1 MILQQIVWH
10 TPLNIL
16 QIAMESRLARPNPR
30 VPTFFCFIQLTYSTK
45 IEQEDRRI
53 IVFIYNVP
61 STLGESRDTPA
72 YHR

>member
-1 MILQQIVWH
+1 
-10 TPLNIL
+10 
-16 QIAMESRLARPNPR
+16 MEQTGETEPAGSYI
-30 VPTFFCFIQLTYSTK
+30 FCFIQLTYSTK